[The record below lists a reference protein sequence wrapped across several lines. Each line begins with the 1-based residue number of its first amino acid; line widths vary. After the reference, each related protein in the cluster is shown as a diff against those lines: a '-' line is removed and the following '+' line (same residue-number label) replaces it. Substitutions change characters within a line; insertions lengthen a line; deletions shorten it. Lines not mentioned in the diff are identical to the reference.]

1 MKFTV
6 QSSGQ
11 ETDFRIRD
19 PITFLNLIK
28 QNKTLIEKA
37 WYEQE
42 EFNKHIKQIRIVNK
56 SEEQKKNKKQ
66 KIKMLANINMLFNKR
81 NVIKFVDNYSS
92 VVLDAKR
99 KATKGEGL
107 SKY

>member
-56 SEEQKKNKKQ
+56 SEEQKKKQ
-66 KIKMLANINMLFNKR
+66 KTKNK
-81 NVIKFVDNYSS
+81 NACQY
-92 VVLDAKR
+92 
-99 KATKGEGL
+99 
-107 SKY
+107 

>member
-37 WYEQE
+37 WYKQE

-56 SEEQKKNKKQ
+56 SEEKKKKQ
-66 KIKMLANINMLFNKR
+66 KIKTMLANINMLFNKK
-81 NVIKFVDNYSS
+81 NVIKFVDNYSLT
-92 VVLDAKR
+92 VLDAKR
-99 KATKGEGL
+99 KTTKGEGL

>member
-28 QNKTLIEKA
+28 QNKTQIEKA
-37 WYEQE
+37 WYKQE

-56 SEEQKKNKKQ
+56 SEEQKKKTKNKNN
-66 KIKMLANINMLFNKR
+66 AC
-81 NVIKFVDNYSS
+81 
-92 VVLDAKR
+92 
-99 KATKGEGL
+99 
-107 SKY
+107 